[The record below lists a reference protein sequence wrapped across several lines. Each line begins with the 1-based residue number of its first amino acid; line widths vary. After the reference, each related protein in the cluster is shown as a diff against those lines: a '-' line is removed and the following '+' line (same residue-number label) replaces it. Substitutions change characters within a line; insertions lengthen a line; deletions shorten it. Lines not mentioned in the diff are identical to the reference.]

1 MNMNDDEILKACFP
15 GCMDFERFKR
25 TGAYLPVKKA
35 MEMQRELMKKKPPK
49 YYNDVRDNR

>member
-1 MNMNDDEILKACFP
+1 MNDDEILKACFP
-15 GCMDFERFKR
+15 SCLDFDKFKH
-25 TGAYLPVKKA
+25 TAAYAPVKKA